1 MPQPELIVPFAL
13 AFTFASPD
21 WMATAPEFGVLLA
34 ATVVGLS
41 VALKTNVLRKDTGV
55 TDMSNFHLWIGLG
68 GVLLILLVLLVFE
81 GKLRHINQPNE
92 IKEFLFSACFLVFA
106 HRLWG
111 IARLPSPFRRIP
123 NVAD

>member
-1 MPQPELIVPFAL
+1 MPQPELIVPFTL

-41 VALKTNVLRKDTGV
+41 VALKTNVLRKVTRT
-55 TDMSNFHLWIGLG
+55 TDMGNIHLWIGLG
-68 GVLLILLVLLVFE
+68 GVLLILLILLVFE
-81 GKLRHINQPNE
+81 DRLRHINQPNE

-111 IARLPSPFRRIP
+111 IARLPASLRHIT
-123 NVAD
+123 NVA